1 MAPVATRSLNYTNA
15 VTSNSAD
22 LIRNA
27 GGSLT
32 SKPIADVMDAIKK
45 LAVREKNVM
54 VARVTLHNMGLDRDN
69 PFAAILLAL
78 RDRLV
83 FLSSHLNANV
93 ASTAF
98 HTLTISY
105 VTSSSKTFLTT
116 TSSWNSLVTPT
127 NPSF

>member
-1 MAPVATRSLNYTNA
+1 MAPVATQSLNYTNA

-45 LAVREKNVM
+45 LAVREKNVT
-54 VARVTLHNMGLDRDN
+54 VARVTLHHMGLDRDN

-83 FLSSHLNANV
+83 FLSSH
-93 ASTAF
+93 
-98 HTLTISY
+98 
-105 VTSSSKTFLTT
+105 
-116 TSSWNSLVTPT
+116 
-127 NPSF
+127 